1 MRPILQERN
10 EKGEYNLV
18 KSMYIVDES
27 SFRNYFRMSRST
39 FHALLQDIEPF
50 NSQNEHNL
58 ETFYFSSGTTFDHSQ
73 VEHQYN

>member
-10 EKGEYNLV
+10 EKGAYNLV
-18 KSMYIVDES
+18 KSMCIVDES

-50 NSQNEHNL
+50 VRKMN
-58 ETFYFSSGTTFDHSQ
+58 TTWRPSISPA
-73 VEHQYN
+73 ERLSITLR